1 MVLNNFKSKGL
12 GKGLAALL
20 GESQSSE
27 SAEGKTQNNF
37 SSEKIPTHLLKP
49 NRFQPRKNFDK
60 KQLDEL
66 AQSIKTRGIIQPI
79 VVRPSDKNTFEIIA
93 GERRWRAAQLV
104 QLHEIPIVKL
114 DVDDTLAAEFAVL
127 ENIQREGL
135 NALEE
140 ADGYELLMDKFS
152 YTQDKLSEMI
162 GKSRAHIANTLRLKK
177 LPAEIQD
184 MITQGILTPGHARTL
199 IDVSGNVELAKT
211 IVNNNLSV
219 RQAEFLAK
227 KTHLSKTSNNQ
238 KSIKQLDPNI
248 AQLIEDLQNKTGM
261 VVNIADKKKKGGTIS
276 FQYNNLAQ
284 LEFLIKSIK
293 ESY

>member
-20 GESQSSE
+20 GESE
-27 SAEGKTQNNF
+27 TKEAVIEQNF
-37 SSEKIPTHLLKP
+37 TSEKVVTHLLKP

-79 VVRPSDKNTFEIIA
+79 VVRPSNDNTFEIIA
-93 GERRWRAAQLV
+93 GERRWRAAQLA
-104 QLHEIPIVKL
+104 QLHEIPVVKL

-140 ADGYELLMDKFS
+140 ADGYELLMNKFS

-177 LPAEIQD
+177 LPVEIQN

-211 IVNNNLSV
+211 IANNNLSV

-227 KTHLSKTSNNQ
+227 KTHSSTTPNNQ
-238 KSIKQLDPNI
+238 KIIKKVDPNI
-248 AQLIEDLQNKTGM
+248 VELIENLQNKTGM
-261 VVNIADKKKKGGTIS
+261 VVTISDKKKKGGAIT
-276 FQYNNLAQ
+276 FQYDNLAQ

-293 ESY
+293 NNY

>member
-20 GESQSSE
+20 GESE
-27 SAEGKTQNNF
+27 TKEVVIEQNF
-37 SSEKIPTHLLKP
+37 TSEKVVTHLLKP

-79 VVRPSDKNTFEIIA
+79 VVRPSNDNTFEIIA
-93 GERRWRAAQLV
+93 GERRWRAAQLA
-104 QLHEIPIVKL
+104 QLHEIPVVKL

-140 ADGYELLMDKFS
+140 ADGYELLMNKFS

-177 LPAEIQD
+177 LPVEIQN

-211 IVNNNLSV
+211 IANNNLSV

-227 KTHLSKTSNNQ
+227 KTLSSTAPNNQ
-238 KSIKQLDPNI
+238 KIIKKVDPNI
-248 AQLIEDLQNKTGM
+248 VELIENLQNKTGM
-261 VVNIADKKKKGGTIS
+261 VVTIADKKKKGGAIT
-276 FQYNNLAQ
+276 FQYDNLAQ

-293 ESY
+293 NNY

>member
-1 MVLNNFKSKGL
+1 KGL

-20 GESQSSE
+20 GESE
-27 SAEGKTQNNF
+27 TKEAVIEQNF
-37 SSEKIPTHLLKP
+37 TSEKVATHLLKP

-66 AQSIKTRGIIQPI
+66 AQSIKIRGIIQPI
-79 VVRPSDKNTFEIIA
+79 VVRPSNDNTFEIIA
-93 GERRWRAAQLV
+93 GERRWRAAQLA
-104 QLHEIPIVKL
+104 QLHEIPVVKL

-140 ADGYELLMDKFS
+140 ADGYELLMNKFS

-177 LPAEIQD
+177 LPVEIQN

-211 IVNNNLSV
+211 IANNNLSV

-227 KTHLSKTSNNQ
+227 KTHSSTTPNNQ
-238 KSIKQLDPNI
+238 KIIKKVDPNI
-248 AQLIEDLQNKTGM
+248 VELIENLQNKTGM
-261 VVNIADKKKKGGTIS
+261 VVTISDKKKKGGAIT
-276 FQYNNLAQ
+276 FQYDNLAQ

-293 ESY
+293 HNY

>member
-20 GESQSSE
+20 GESE
-27 SAEGKTQNNF
+27 TKEAVIEQNF
-37 SSEKIPTHLLKP
+37 TSEKVATHLLKP

-79 VVRPSDKNTFEIIA
+79 VVRPSNDNTFEIIA
-93 GERRWRAAQLV
+93 GERRWRAAQLA
-104 QLHEIPIVKL
+104 QLHEIPVVKL

-140 ADGYELLMDKFS
+140 ADGYELLMNKFS

-177 LPAEIQD
+177 LPVEIQN

-211 IVNNNLSV
+211 IANNNLSV

-227 KTHLSKTSNNQ
+227 KTHSSITPNNQ
-238 KSIKQLDPNI
+238 KIIKKVDPNI
-248 AQLIEDLQNKTGM
+248 VELIENLQNKTGM
-261 VVNIADKKKKGGTIS
+261 VVSISDKKKKGGAIT
-276 FQYNNLAQ
+276 FHYDNLAQ

-293 ESY
+293 NNY

>member
-20 GESQSSE
+20 GESE
-27 SAEGKTQNNF
+27 NKDPIVEQNF
-37 SSEKIPTHLLKP
+37 TPEKVSTHLLKP

-93 GERRWRAAQLV
+93 GERRWRAAQLA

-140 ADGYELLMDKFS
+140 ADGYELLMEKFS

-227 KTHLSKTSNNQ
+227 KTHLSTTPNNQ

-261 VVNIADKKKKGGTIS
+261 VVNIADKKKKGGAIS

>member
-20 GESQSSE
+20 GESENKDSIVE
-27 SAEGKTQNNF
+27 QNF
-37 SSEKIPTHLLKP
+37 TSEKVSTYLLKP

-93 GERRWRAAQLV
+93 GERRWRAAQLA
-104 QLHEIPIVKL
+104 QLHEIPVGKL
-114 DVDDTLAAEFAVL
+114 DVDDGLAAEFAVL

-177 LPAEIQD
+177 LPVEIQD

-199 IDVSGNVELAKT
+199 IDLSGNVELAKT
-211 IVNNNLSV
+211 IANNNLSV
-219 RQAEFLAK
+219 RQAESLAK
-227 KTHLSKTSNNQ
+227 KTHSSTIPNNQ
-238 KSIKQLDPNI
+238 KSIKMLDPNI
-248 AQLIEDLQNKTGM
+248 ADLVETLQNKTGM
-261 VVNIADKKKKGGTIS
+261 VVNIFDKKKGGGAIS
-276 FQYNNLAQ
+276 FKYNNLAQ

-293 ESY
+293 ENY

>member
-20 GESQSSE
+20 GESE
-27 SAEGKTQNNF
+27 TKEAVIKQNF
-37 SSEKIPTHLLKP
+37 TSEKVATHLLKP

-79 VVRPSDKNTFEIIA
+79 VVRPSNDNTFEIIA
-93 GERRWRAAQLV
+93 GERRWRAAQLA
-104 QLHEIPIVKL
+104 QLHEIPVVKL

-140 ADGYELLMDKFS
+140 ADGYELLMNKFS

-177 LPAEIQD
+177 LPVEIQN

-211 IVNNNLSV
+211 IANNNLSV

-227 KTHLSKTSNNQ
+227 KTHSSTTPNNQ
-238 KSIKQLDPNI
+238 KIIKKVDPNI
-248 AQLIEDLQNKTGM
+248 VELIENLQNKTGM
-261 VVNIADKKKKGGTIS
+261 VVSISDKKKKGGAIT
-276 FQYNNLAQ
+276 FQYDNLAQ

-293 ESY
+293 NNY

>member
-20 GESQSSE
+20 GESE
-27 SAEGKTQNNF
+27 NKDPIVEQNF
-37 SSEKIPTHLLKP
+37 TSEKVSTHLLKP

-93 GERRWRAAQLV
+93 GERRWRAAQLA
-104 QLHEIPIVKL
+104 QLHEIPVVKL
-114 DVDDTLAAEFAVL
+114 DVDDGLAAEFAVL

-177 LPAEIQD
+177 LPVEIQD

-199 IDVSGNVELAKT
+199 IDLSGNVELAKT
-211 IVNNNLSV
+211 IANNNLSV
-219 RQAEFLAK
+219 RQAESLAK
-227 KTHLSKTSNNQ
+227 KTHSSTIPNNQ
-238 KSIKQLDPNI
+238 KSIKMLDPNI
-248 AQLIEDLQNKTGM
+248 ADLVETLQNKTGM
-261 VVNIADKKKKGGTIS
+261 VVNIFDKKKGGGAIS
-276 FQYNNLAQ
+276 FKYNNLAQ

-293 ESY
+293 ENY

>member
-20 GESQSSE
+20 GESE
-27 SAEGKTQNNF
+27 NKDPIVEQNF
-37 SSEKIPTHLLKP
+37 TSEKVSTHLLKP

-93 GERRWRAAQLV
+93 GERRWRAAQLA

-140 ADGYELLMDKFS
+140 ADGYELLMEKFS

-227 KTHLSKTSNNQ
+227 KTHLSTTPNNQ
-238 KSIKQLDPNI
+238 KSIKQLDPNT

>member
-20 GESQSSE
+20 GESE
-27 SAEGKTQNNF
+27 NKDPIVEQNF
-37 SSEKIPTHLLKP
+37 TSEKVSTYLLKP

-93 GERRWRAAQLV
+93 GERRWRAAQLA
-104 QLHEIPIVKL
+104 QLHEIPVVKL
-114 DVDDTLAAEFAVL
+114 DVDDGLAAEFAVL

-177 LPAEIQD
+177 LPVEIQD

-199 IDVSGNVELAKT
+199 IDLSGNVELAKT
-211 IVNNNLSV
+211 IANNNLSV
-219 RQAEFLAK
+219 RQAESLAK
-227 KTHLSKTSNNQ
+227 KTHSSTVPNNQ
-238 KSIKQLDPNI
+238 KSIKKIDPNI
-248 AQLIEDLQNKTGM
+248 ADLIETLQNKMGM
-261 VVNIADKKKKGGTIS
+261 VVNIFDKKKGGGVIS
-276 FQYNNLAQ
+276 FKYNNLAQ
-284 LEFLIKSIK
+284 LEFLIRSIK
-293 ESY
+293 ENY

>member
-20 GESQSSE
+20 GESE
-27 SAEGKTQNNF
+27 TKEPVIEQNF
-37 SSEKIPTHLLKP
+37 TSEKVATHLLKP

-79 VVRPSDKNTFEIIA
+79 VVRPSNDNTFEIIA
-93 GERRWRAAQLV
+93 GERRWRAAQLA
-104 QLHEIPIVKL
+104 QLHEIPVVKL

-140 ADGYELLMDKFS
+140 ADGYELLMNKFS

-177 LPAEIQD
+177 LPVEIQRYD
-184 MITQGILTPGHARTL
+184 YPRNTNTRTC
-199 IDVSGNVELAKT
+199 
-211 IVNNNLSV
+211 
-219 RQAEFLAK
+219 
-227 KTHLSKTSNNQ
+227 
-238 KSIKQLDPNI
+238 
-248 AQLIEDLQNKTGM
+248 
-261 VVNIADKKKKGGTIS
+261 
-276 FQYNNLAQ
+276 
-284 LEFLIKSIK
+284 
-293 ESY
+293 

>member
-20 GESQSSE
+20 GESE
-27 SAEGKTQNNF
+27 NKDPIVEQNF
-37 SSEKIPTHLLKP
+37 TSEKVSTHLLKP

-93 GERRWRAAQLV
+93 GERRWRAAQLA

-114 DVDDTLAAEFAVL
+114 DVDDALAAEFAVL

-177 LPAEIQD
+177 LPVEIQD

-227 KTHLSKTSNNQ
+227 KTHLSTTPNNQ
-238 KSIKQLDPNI
+238 KSIKKLDPNI

-261 VVNIADKKKKGGTIS
+261 VVNIVKKKKKGGSVI

>member
-20 GESQSSE
+20 GESE
-27 SAEGKTQNNF
+27 TKEAVIEQNF
-37 SSEKIPTHLLKP
+37 TSEKVATHLLKP

-79 VVRPSDKNTFEIIA
+79 VVRPSNDNTFEIIA
-93 GERRWRAAQLV
+93 GERRWRAAQLA
-104 QLHEIPIVKL
+104 QLHEIPVVKL

-140 ADGYELLMDKFS
+140 ADGYELLMNKFS

-177 LPAEIQD
+177 LPVEIQN

-199 IDVSGNVELAKT
+199 IDVPGNVELAKT
-211 IVNNNLSV
+211 IANNNLSV

-227 KTHLSKTSNNQ
+227 KTHSSTTPNNQ
-238 KSIKQLDPNI
+238 KIIKKVDPNI
-248 AQLIEDLQNKTGM
+248 VELIENLQNKTGM
-261 VVNIADKKKKGGTIS
+261 VVTISDKKKKGGAIT
-276 FQYNNLAQ
+276 FQYENLAQ

-293 ESY
+293 NNY

>member
-66 AQSIKTRGIIQPI
+66 AQSIKARGIIQPI
-79 VVRPSDKNTFEIIA
+79 VVRPSNDNTFEIIA
-93 GERRWRAAQLV
+93 GERRWRAAQLA
-104 QLHEIPIVKL
+104 QLHEIPVVKL

-140 ADGYELLMDKFS
+140 ADG
-152 YTQDKLSEMI
+152 
-162 GKSRAHIANTLRLKK
+162 
-177 LPAEIQD
+177 
-184 MITQGILTPGHARTL
+184 
-199 IDVSGNVELAKT
+199 
-211 IVNNNLSV
+211 
-219 RQAEFLAK
+219 
-227 KTHLSKTSNNQ
+227 
-238 KSIKQLDPNI
+238 
-248 AQLIEDLQNKTGM
+248 
-261 VVNIADKKKKGGTIS
+261 
-276 FQYNNLAQ
+276 
-284 LEFLIKSIK
+284 
-293 ESY
+293 

>member
-20 GESQSSE
+20 GESE
-27 SAEGKTQNNF
+27 TKEAVIEQNF
-37 SSEKIPTHLLKP
+37 TSEKVATHLLKP

-79 VVRPSDKNTFEIIA
+79 VVRPSNDNTFEIIA
-93 GERRWRAAQLV
+93 GERRWRAAQLA
-104 QLHEIPIVKL
+104 QLHEIPVVKL

-140 ADGYELLMDKFS
+140 ADGYELLMNKFS

-177 LPAEIQD
+177 LPVEIQN

-211 IVNNNLSV
+211 IANNNLSV

-227 KTHLSKTSNNQ
+227 KTHSSTTPNNQ
-238 KSIKQLDPNI
+238 KIIKKVDPNI
-248 AQLIEDLQNKTGM
+248 VELIENLQNKTGM
-261 VVNIADKKKKGGTIS
+261 VVTVADKKKKGGAIT
-276 FQYNNLAQ
+276 FHYDNLAQ

-293 ESY
+293 NNY